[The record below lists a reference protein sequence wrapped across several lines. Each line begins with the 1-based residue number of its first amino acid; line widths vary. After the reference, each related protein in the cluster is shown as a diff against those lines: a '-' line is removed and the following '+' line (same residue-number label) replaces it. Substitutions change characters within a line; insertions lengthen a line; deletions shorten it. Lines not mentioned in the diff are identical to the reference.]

1 MQHRPAQP
9 PPAEEVVK
17 MSTKSLVWSLITALV
32 LFIASNALYVIK
44 ETEKGVLLKFGQ
56 VVNPDIKPGLHIKV
70 PFVNNVRKFD
80 GRVLTVD
87 AQAERFLTLEK
98 KALIV
103 DSFAKFKVVDTARFY
118 TATNGEIQRAMGLLA
133 QRINDGLR
141 NQVGI
146 RTIQEVVSGER
157 DELMRNIT
165 LELNKL
171 ANEELGVVVLD
182 VRVKKIDLPPDVSDS
197 VYRRMNAEREK
208 EAREHRAQGQELA
221 EGIRAAADREAT
233 VILSEAYRDAETIRG
248 EGDAEATRI
257 YASAFGNDPEF
268 YSFTRSLRAYQ
279 DSFQGA
285 GDILLLKPDSDFFKY
300 LKSPDGD

>member
-1 MQHRPAQP
+1 
-9 PPAEEVVK
+9 
-17 MSTKSLVWSLITALV
+17 MSTKSLVWSVLTALV
-32 LFIASNALYVIK
+32 LMILNNTLYVIN
-44 ETEKGVLLKFGQ
+44 ETEKGVLLRFGE
-56 VVNPDIKPGLHIKV
+56 VVNPDIKPGLHVKF

-87 AQAERFLTLEK
+87 AQAERFLTQEK
-98 KALIV
+98 KALVV
-103 DSFAKFKVVDTARFY
+103 DSFAKFRVIDTARFY
-118 TATNGEIQRAMGLLA
+118 TATNGEVQRAMGLLA

-141 NQVGI
+141 NEVGI

-157 DELMRNIT
+157 DQLMRNIT
-165 LELNKL
+165 LDLNKV
-171 ANEELGVVVLD
+171 AAAELGVEVVD

-208 EAREHRAQGQELA
+208 EAREHRSQGQELA
-221 EGIRAAADREAT
+221 EGIRAAADREVT

-248 EGDAEATRI
+248 TGDAEATRI
-257 YASAFGNDPEF
+257 YAEAFGSDQEF

-279 DSFQGA
+279 DSFQGS

-300 LKSPDGD
+300 LKNPGGQR